1 MEELINLVVNNGIGV
16 VCVAFMIYFINT
28 TLKDNTEVLN
38 KIQQTLVAIEVNL
51 DTVTNRLNNLE
62 NKIKVRKIEE
72 KEDE

>member
-1 MEELINLVVNNGIGV
+1 MEEIINLIFNNGIGV

-28 TLKDNTEVLN
+28 TLKDNTGVLN

-51 DTVTNRLNNLE
+51 DSVTKRLNNLE
-62 NKIKVRKIEE
+62 SKVKVKEI

>member
-1 MEELINLVVNNGIGV
+1 
-16 VCVAFMIYFINT
+16 MIYFINT

>member
-1 MEELINLVVNNGIGV
+1 MEDIINLIFNNGIGV

-28 TLKDNTEVLN
+28 TLKDNTDVLN

-51 DTVTNRLNNLE
+51 DNVTKRLNNLE
-62 NKIKVRKIEE
+62 SKVKVKEI